1 MIPDAVLVATRLHR
15 VMHVGR
21 VVVRVIVE
29 QDEEQYMALLQHV
42 KAAER
47 ATAVTTRQSV
57 NHDWPVQES
66 AGANVP
72 PTSRSAIV
80 DVLS

>member
-1 MIPDAVLVATRLHR
+1 MIPDAVLVMIRSHR
-15 VMHVGR
+15 VMHVRR

-29 QDEEQYMALLQHV
+29 LDEEQYMALLQHV

-72 PTSRSAIV
+72 PTSRSAIIN
-80 DVLS
+80 VLS